1 MANPQR
7 RANRNAMFQSLL
19 AAGYDGGTAGAIAN
33 NPNWNAANNQF
44 RNAMANAPG
53 KQQQQQPQQAAAPQK
68 VKPVTPPVKISQ
80 AGNVG
85 VRQNKKTKKKAGQMS
100 IARSANVQP
109 LQAGA
114 VGYQGLRIS

>member
-1 MANPQR
+1 MSKRQERHNI
-7 RANRNAMFQSLL
+7 FQQLL
-19 AAGYDGGTAGAIAN
+19 NAGYDGGTAGAIAN
-33 NPNWNAANNQF
+33 TPNIHQAHKRFHAAMRNP
-44 RNAMANAPG
+44 PG
-53 KQQQQQPQQAAAPQK
+53 KPTPQPQPQQAQAPK
-68 VKPVTPPVKISQ
+68 EVKPVTPPVRISQ

-85 VRQNKKTKKKAGQMS
+85 VRQNKRTKKKAGQMS

>member
-1 MANPQR
+1 MSKQQERHNI
-7 RANRNAMFQSLL
+7 FQQLL
-19 AAGYDGGTAGAIAN
+19 NVGYDGGTAGAIAN
-33 NPNWNAANNQF
+33 DPNIHNAHKRF
-44 RNAMANAPG
+44 RNALRNAPG
-53 KQQQQQPQQAAAPQK
+53 KPAPQRQPQQAQAPK
-68 VKPVTPPVKISQ
+68 EVKPVTPPVRISQ

>member
-19 AAGYDGGTAGAIAN
+19 AAGYDPGFAGSIAN
-33 NPNWNAANNQF
+33 TPNWSAANNRF

-53 KQQQQQPQQAAAPQK
+53 KPAPKPQQAQAPK
-68 VKPVTPPVKISQ
+68 EVKPVTPPVRISQ

-85 VRQNKKTKKKAGQMS
+85 VRQNKRTKKKAGQMS

>member
-33 NPNWNAANNQF
+33 NPNWDQANNQF

-85 VRQNKKTKKKAGQMS
+85 VRQNKKLFNALS
-100 IARSANVQP
+100 
-109 LQAGA
+109 
-114 VGYQGLRIS
+114 